1 MHLVVVAM
9 CALPVQ
15 IAWPSTPKG
24 TNVSLALS
32 RTVLNV
38 PVITSAQLAAMGS
51 PSTRQAIVSTVPVS
65 MAVKF
70 VQVMESVPPASLGL
84 ALATENVQSVL
95 PPVRHA
101 IVMVPVPLASHPSQP
116 PLTPMVDALLVLWP
130 TVSPAQPA
138 TKTNANNV
146 QKPTPSTPTLD
157 SAASS
162 APPTCA

>member
-70 VQVMESVPPASLGL
+70 VQVMESVPPVSLGL
-84 ALATENVQSVL
+84 TSIVDNVQSVL
-95 PPVRHA
+95 PPARHA
-101 IVMVPVPLASHPSQP
+101 IVMEVVLPASYPSQP
-116 PLTPMVDALLVLWP
+116 LLTPMASASLAQLP
-130 TVSPAQPA
+130 TV
-138 TKTNANNV
+138 
-146 QKPTPSTPTLD
+146 
-157 SAASS
+157 
-162 APPTCA
+162 